1 MNRAEMNGPAGLG
14 GAACGG
20 SLSLA
25 WSSPTVGNAWSVEG
39 PPGVQS
45 ADVRPSEALNLAA
58 LTPAPILVAP
68 EVLQEAE
75 ARRAGDSPTAAHACV
90 ERW

>member
-1 MNRAEMNGPAGLG
+1 
-14 GAACGG
+14 
-20 SLSLA
+20 
-25 WSSPTVGNAWSVEG
+25 VEG
-39 PPGVQS
+39 APGVQS

-58 LTPAPILVAP
+58 LMPATILVAP

-90 ERW
+90 GRWQRQR